1 MAMTIDDIER
11 LIANDENRHLGLRKT
26 TGELK
31 EGMYTAC
38 AFLNGEGG

>member
-1 MAMTIDDIER
+1 MAMTIDDIKR

-31 EGMYTAC
+31 EEMYTAC